1 MEEKKKSVRTI
12 YDSIYK
18 HRKLVGILMITL
30 LILANILLFMHV
42 LPIFEPVRKF
52 LGIITAPILVAVIF
66 FYIFKPIYQKLL
78 KHKVSPTLATTIV
91 FILIISIFVLV
102 FAIMIP
108 AMNVEIGKLLTDFP
122 GYWTAF
128 VTFIE
133 QLLTNANIGAFQEQL
148 QQLITNATTALT
160 DNIGNIIT
168 ESVTGVRSFLSSL
181 ISFGITL
188 FTFPIILFYL
198 FRDGKKLPNAIIN
211 LLPTRAR
218 PMTGRLFADIDQQLS
233 LYIRGQILVCFW
245 VGVMFFIG
253 YSIIGLPYALVLA
266 FFAGILNIIPYLG
279 SFIAIIPSMII
290 GIADSPVLFF
300 QVLIVFAIEQ
310 TIESRVVS
318 PKVLGDNL
326 QVHPITILIVLL
338 TAGRLYGV
346 AGVIIGVPTYAIL
359 KVIFGYLLD
368 YLQHRTK
375 LYDTESSDT

>member
-1 MEEKKKSVRTI
+1 MEEKKKTVRTI

-78 KHKVSPTLATTIV
+78 KLKLSPTLATTIV
-91 FILIISIFVLV
+91 FLLIISVFVLA

-108 AMNVEIGKLLTDFP
+108 AMNAEIGKLLNDFP
-122 GYWTAF
+122 GYWSAF
-128 VTFIE
+128 VSFIE
-133 QLLTNANIGAFQEQL
+133 QSLINANIGAFQEQF

-188 FTFPIILFYL
+188 FTFPIILYYL

-211 LLPTRAR
+211 LLPTRVR

-253 YSIIGLPYALVLA
+253 YSIIGLPYALLLA

-290 GIADSPVLFF
+290 GIADSPVLFL

-310 TIESRVVS
+310 TIESRVIS

-346 AGVIIGVPTYAIL
+346 AGVIIG
-359 KVIFGYLLD
+359 
-368 YLQHRTK
+368 
-375 LYDTESSDT
+375 